1 MGSDKHLKLRATPKS
16 ALGRV
21 ITHLQNDLT
30 NQQDLAAATL
40 LARFL
45 PFAMEPDDPQFRSV
59 AIRCAN
65 ECEAWGKIIREY
77 ASLGVPTSFST
88 VPMMGQLDH
97 SLDYSLQNSDHDD
110 EECSK
115 EDEELDPELEE
126 RKGQRRKNP
135 IGF

>member
-45 PFAMEPDDPQFRSV
+45 PFAMEQDDPQFRSV

-65 ECEAWGKIIREY
+65 DCEAWAKAIREY
-77 ASLGVPTSFST
+77 AGGATSSSFLS
-88 VPMMGQLDH
+88 MEMGQSSHSTHNSLPNLDEV
-97 SLDYSLQNSDHDD
+97 DD
-110 EECSK
+110 EFESSS
-115 EDEELDPELEE
+115 ELDPEIDE
-126 RKGQRRKNP
+126 RKEQRRNNSM
-135 IGF
+135 GF